1 MKQVLL
7 TAFVLCFS
15 IFNISAF
22 AAEKVTVFAAASTTN
37 LMDELISM
45 YNAEGGNVKGS
56 YAGSGILA
64 KQIESGAP
72 AAIFISANQEWAD
85 YIDQQ
90 ELTENGTRKNFLG
103 NNLVLIGATDSKI
116 KMDLSKKP
124 DLSKI
129 LNGGK
134 LVIGA
139 PESVPAGKYA
149 KDAFMKLGMWD
160 SLQKNI
166 ASVENVRVALSFVS
180 RGEAPL
186 GVVFGTDAAADKN
199 VKVIAEFPG
208 DTHDAINYPILIVKG
223 KGSAEVKKFYDF
235 LLGGEAKK
243 VYKKYGFK
251 VE

>member
-1 MKQVLL
+1 M
-7 TAFVLCFS
+7 
-15 IFNISAF
+15 
-22 AAEKVTVFAAASTTN
+22 VFAAASTTN
-37 LMDELISM
+37 MMDEVIGI
-45 YNAEGGNVKGS
+45 YNAGGGNAGAS
-56 YAGSGILA
+56 YAGSGTLA
-64 KQIESGAP
+64 KQIEAGAP
-72 AAIFISANQEWAD
+72 AAIFISANKEWAD
-85 YIDQQ
+85 YLDQNG
-90 ELTENGTRKNFLG
+90 LTENGTRKDLLG
-103 NNLVLIGATDSKI
+103 NTLVLIGASDSKI
-116 KMDLSKKP
+116 TTDLAKKP
-124 DLSKI
+124 DLVTI

-166 ASVENVRVALSFVS
+166 AAVENVRVALSFVS

-186 GVVFGTDAAADKN
+186 GVVFGTDAAADKK